1 MNQPRGKDSDK
12 RPKKFGTKPDVGNGS
27 LLALK
32 TAEAGASPERVVSLR
47 RATAP
52 GGSVM
57 LQRYSP

>member
-12 RPKKFGTKPDVGNGS
+12 RAKRFGTRPDVGNGS
-27 LLALK
+27 LLTLRV
-32 TAEAGASPERVVSLR
+32 AEAGANPERVVSLR

-52 GGSVM
+52 GGPVM